1 MKKCLSRFLCGY
13 RKSVN
18 TQTDQLGLVEKWKAS
33 PDKQGYAGVILM
45 YLSKEFETI
54 DHELQLTKLN
64 AYGFD
69 TNSLQ
74 IIQSYL
80 SNNWQRTTISS
91 TYL

>member
-1 MKKCLSRFLCGY
+1 
-13 RKSVN
+13 
-18 TQTDQLGLVEKWKAS
+18 
-33 PDKQGYAGVILM
+33 M